1 MAGLCDSWCKF
12 GVWLT
17 SHGCVH
23 CLLQFISKSNN
34 AQLVALETSLAL
46 IAIAYGVVLL
56 LRYTKGA
63 ARMHYAT
70 KADAMV
76 EYTKRLVNGRRIHGG
91 PTANHR
97 SSTSGGESGVELA
110 PVGKSAAAKQR
121 SAKAAAS
128 KKRKSKASG
137 LTELQRQLEY
147 DRRAEAADA
156 HRRSYITNFKAMV
169 ASIRSGTNPD
179 AFFFPARMQA
189 ALAVSLVANTI
200 IVYTSVSYFAD
211 IRFAVRVGW
220 QPRGSLV
227 ACVS

>member
-1 MAGLCDSWCKF
+1 M
-12 GVWLT
+12 T

-121 SAKAAAS
+121 SAKAAAVS
-128 KKRKSKASG
+128 NC
-137 LTELQRQLEY
+137 
-147 DRRAEAADA
+147 A
-156 HRRSYITNFKAMV
+156 H
-169 ASIRSGTNPD
+169 
-179 AFFFPARMQA
+179 
-189 ALAVSLVANTI
+189 
-200 IVYTSVSYFAD
+200 
-211 IRFAVRVGW
+211 
-220 QPRGSLV
+220 GSLETLHDARTSLRKAASPLPLAASSSASAPSLSCQHV
-227 ACVS
+227 CEGRRGGGGVG